1 MNIYL
6 YLALAIVGFSIAI
19 IFEKKTLKFIDPEKA
34 LIFKGILYLFFGI
47 ILFVSLKLL
56 NKPIIGKE
64 HKNYKKGILY
74 LIIAYII
81 AFLLGNL
88 LYYNVLQKTNEV
100 TKVSFILIVF
110 NTIISLILT
119 YFIRGERINLKS
131 LLGILVAVLG
141 VSILLLY

>member
-1 MNIYL
+1 MKFDNKILIIGGGGYVGSMLVPYL
-6 YLALAIVGFSIAI
+6 I
-19 IFEKKTLKFIDPEKA
+19 EK
-34 LIFKGILYLFFGI
+34 GY
-47 ILFVSLKLL
+47 FVSVIDLF
-56 NKPIIGKE
+56 IYGEDTIDE